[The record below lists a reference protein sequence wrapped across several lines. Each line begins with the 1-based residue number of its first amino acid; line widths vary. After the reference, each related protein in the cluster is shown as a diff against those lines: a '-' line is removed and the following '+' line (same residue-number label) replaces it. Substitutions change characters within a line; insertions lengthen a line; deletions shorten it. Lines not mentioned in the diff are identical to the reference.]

1 MKTSIKKIEQNL
13 IFIYGLLGTM
23 PIISVFGLTIFSWL
37 TVAVVFFFII
47 FRIKE
52 NGRISKFITPYMIV
66 VCLSAISAFLCLNS
80 SMPSIWKN
88 QQVKGLVWNILYLI
102 VFICFSKSRN
112 DIARTF
118 IRGVYISSIVHM
130 VWGFLQFI
138 LYTAGG
144 IKLNDVI
151 FVDLL
156 HMSAD
161 TVTQIKDGSIALS
174 GLCWNAGN
182 MAPLLILGFAM
193 STTIPLKAAFA
204 LCTFLSGSRAA
215 VLGLVTYIIISYVL
229 KPGKSKVSKRVW
241 LVVFGIIVVGVPI
254 LLATGKMESITSA
267 IQKTISYFSR
277 DTLTRQ
283 ASAIIHLR
291 YLTSVFDVAR
301 FAGITKIL
309 FGFGIGCSGYP
320 FTVLYQQYNTVDF
333 GTWVVECD
341 IINQLWSTGL
351 IALIVRYVWY
361 IKYAKSAFKIDKKL
375 FCFFIAF
382 FVEGLVYNVTFNWSF
397 IMLVCMF
404 ILVHNKQPISVVQHT
419 GNKKVVS
426 QVFRQG
432 YSRYDSKLNENR
444 YTI

>member
-1 MKTSIKKIEQNL
+1 MKTSIKKIEHNL

-23 PIISVFGLTIFSWL
+23 PIISIFGLTIFSWL

-47 FRIKE
+47 FRVKGNRAIP
-52 NGRISKFITPYMIV
+52 KFINPYLIV
-66 VCLSAISAFLCLNS
+66 VCLSVISAFLCLNS
-80 SMPSIWKN
+80 SMSSIWKN
-88 QQVKGLVWNILYLI
+88 QQVKGLVWNFLYLI
-102 VFICFSKSRN
+102 VLIYFSKSRN

-151 FVDLL
+151 FVNLL

-161 TVTQIKDGSIALS
+161 SVTQIKDGSIALS

-193 STTIPLKAAFA
+193 STNIPLKATFA

-229 KPGKSKVSKRVW
+229 KPGKSKVSKRAW
-241 LVVFGIIVVGVPI
+241 MAALGIAVVGVPI
-254 LLATGKMESITSA
+254 LLGTGRMTTITNA

-301 FAGITKIL
+301 FAGPVKTL

-333 GTWVVECD
+333 GAWVVECD

-361 IKYAKSAFKIDKKL
+361 IKYARKAIMIDKKV

-404 ILVHNKQPISVVQHT
+404 ILIHNKQPISVVQHT

-426 QVFRQG
+426 QVLRQG
-432 YSRYDSKLNENR
+432 YSRYGIKLNEKR